1 MSEMSS
7 GDEAPALADVD
18 LVQQCIEGSE
28 EAIAK
33 LKRSLTP
40 FLSKVL
46 GSYGASKDEIDEILA
61 QLWGDCLVGPRPLF
75 HVFNGRSAL
84 KSWLTAICVNRWI
97 SLKRRESQH
106 TRAIRSLT
114 IEAER
119 PSASGRAATSPP
131 DSSIIDILGPAL
143 RQAFAACDVEELV
156 LLQLVHM
163 HGVTQREIAALWKW
177 HESRVSRHI
186 KRAEEKIADL
196 TLRAVKETDPYLEL
210 GWPDFVELC
219 RCVEVLRR

>member
-1 MSEMSS
+1 MKEMSS
-7 GDEAPALADVD
+7 REQAPALADVD
-18 LVQQCIEGSE
+18 LVQKCIEGNE
-28 EAIAK
+28 VAIGD
-33 LKRSLTP
+33 LKTSLTP
-40 FLSKVL
+40 LLCKVL

-75 HVFNGRSAL
+75 HIFNGRSAL

-97 SLKRRESQH
+97 SLKRRQAQH
-106 TRAIRSLT
+106 TRAIYSLT

-119 PSASGRAATSPP
+119 PSAPGRAATTHP
-131 DSSIIDILGPAL
+131 DSAITEILGPAL

-156 LLQLVHM
+156 LLQLVHV
-163 HGVTQREIAALWKW
+163 HGVTQREVASLWKW

-186 KRAEEKIADL
+186 KRAEAKIAEH

-210 GWPDFVELC
+210 GWPDFLELC

>member
-1 MSEMSS
+1 MNEMSS
-7 GDEAPALADVD
+7 WDEAPALADVD

-28 EAIAK
+28 EAVGQ

-46 GSYGASKDEIDEILA
+46 SSYGASNDEIDEILA
-61 QLWGDCLVGPRPLF
+61 KLWGDCLVGPRPLF

-97 SLKRRESQH
+97 SLKRREAQH
-106 TRAIRSLT
+106 TRAVYSLT

-119 PSASGRAATSPP
+119 PSAPGRSATSHP
-131 DSSIIDILGPAL
+131 DSSIIEILGPAL
-143 RQAFAACDVEELV
+143 REAFAACDVEELV

-163 HGVTQREIAALWKW
+163 HGVTQREIASLWKW

-186 KRAEEKIADL
+186 KRAEEKIAEL

-210 GWPDFVELC
+210 GWQDFVELC

>member
-1 MSEMSS
+1 MKKMRS
-7 GDEAPALADVD
+7 GEEAPALADVD

-28 EAIAK
+28 EAIAE
-33 LKRSLTP
+33 LKRTLTP

-46 GSYGASKDEIDEILA
+46 SSYGASKDEIDEILA

-106 TRAIRSLT
+106 VRAIHTLT
-114 IEAER
+114 IEAEQ
-119 PSASGRAATSPP
+119 PSAPGRAATSPP

-143 RQAFAACDVEELV
+143 RQAFASCEVEELV

-163 HGVTQREIAALWKW
+163 YGITQREIANLWKW

-186 KRAEEKIADL
+186 KRAEEKIAEA
-196 TLRAVKETDPYLEL
+196 TLRTVKETDPYLDL
-210 GWPDFVELC
+210 GWQDFVELC

>member
-1 MSEMSS
+1 MSS

-28 EAIAK
+28 EAIGQ
-33 LKRSLTP
+33 LKKSLTP

-46 GSYGASKDEIDEILA
+46 SSYGASRDEIDEILA

-97 SLKRRESQH
+97 SLKRREAQH
-106 TRAIRSLT
+106 TRAVYSLT

-119 PSASGRAATSPP
+119 PSSPGRSATSHP
-131 DSSIIDILGPAL
+131 DSSIIEILGPAL
-143 RQAFAACDVEELV
+143 REAFAACDVEELV

-163 HGVTQREIAALWKW
+163 HGVTQREIASLWKW

-186 KRAEEKIADL
+186 KRAEEKIAEL

-210 GWPDFVELC
+210 GWQDFVELC

>member
-1 MSEMSS
+1 MEEMSS
-7 GDEAPALADVD
+7 REEAPALADVD

-28 EAIAK
+28 EAIGE

-46 GSYGASKDEIDEILA
+46 ASYGASKDEIDEILA

-97 SLKRRESQH
+97 SLKRREAQH
-106 TRAIRSLT
+106 TRAIHSLT
-114 IEAER
+114 IDAER
-119 PSASGRAATSPP
+119 PSASGRSATSHP
-131 DSSIIDILGPAL
+131 DSSIIEILGPAL
-143 RQAFAACDVEELV
+143 QQAFAACDVEEMV

-163 HGVTQREIAALWKW
+163 HGVTQREIASLWKW

-186 KRAEEKIADL
+186 KRAEAKIAEH
-196 TLRAVKETDPYLEL
+196 TLRTVKETDPYLEL
-210 GWPDFVELC
+210 GWQDFVELC

>member
-1 MSEMSS
+1 MSS
-7 GDEAPALADVD
+7 REEAPALADVD
-18 LVQQCIEGSE
+18 LVQQCIEGNE
-28 EAIAK
+28 DAIGE
-33 LKRSLTP
+33 LKKSLTP

-46 GSYGASKDEIDEILA
+46 SSYGASRDEIDEILA

-84 KSWLTAICVNRWI
+84 KSWLTAISVNRWI
-97 SLKRRESQH
+97 SVKRREAQH
-106 TRAIRSLT
+106 ARAVHILT
-114 IEAER
+114 IDAER
-119 PSASGRAATSPP
+119 PSNSGRSPTSHP
-131 DSSIIDILGPAL
+131 DSSIIEILGPAL
-143 RQAFAACDVEELV
+143 RQAFASCDVEEVV

-163 HGVTQREIAALWKW
+163 HGVTQREVAHLWKW

-186 KRAEEKIADL
+186 KRAEAKIAEL

-210 GWPDFVELC
+210 GWQDFMELC

>member
-1 MSEMSS
+1 MNEMSS

-28 EAIAK
+28 EAIGQ
-33 LKRSLTP
+33 LKKSLTP

-46 GSYGASKDEIDEILA
+46 SSYGASKDEIDEILA

-97 SLKRRESQH
+97 SLKRREAQH
-106 TRAIRSLT
+106 TRAVYSLT

-119 PSASGRAATSPP
+119 PSAPGRSATSHP
-131 DSSIIDILGPAL
+131 DSSIIEILGPAL
-143 RQAFAACDVEELV
+143 REAFAACDVEELV

-163 HGVTQREIAALWKW
+163 HGVTQREIASLWKW

-186 KRAEEKIADL
+186 KRAEEKIAEL

-210 GWPDFVELC
+210 GWQDFVELC

>member
-1 MSEMSS
+1 MSKMSS
-7 GDEAPALADVD
+7 GEEALALADVD
-18 LVQQCIEGSE
+18 LVQQCIEGNE
-28 EAIAK
+28 EAISQ

-97 SLKRRESQH
+97 SLKRREAQH
-106 TRAIRSLT
+106 TRAIHSLT
-114 IEAER
+114 LDAEQ
-119 PSASGRAATSPP
+119 SGPPAKAATSHP
-131 DSSIIDILGPAL
+131 DSSIIEILGPAL
-143 RQAFAACDVEELV
+143 REAFAACDVEELV

-163 HGVTQREIAALWKW
+163 HGVTQREIASLWKW

-186 KRAEEKIADL
+186 KRSEEKIAEL

-210 GWPDFVELC
+210 GWSDFVELC

>member
-1 MSEMSS
+1 MNEMSS

-28 EAIAK
+28 EAIGQ
-33 LKRSLTP
+33 LKKSLTP

-46 GSYGASKDEIDEILA
+46 SSYGASKDEIDEILA

-97 SLKRRESQH
+97 SLKRREAQH
-106 TRAIRSLT
+106 TRAVYSLT

-119 PSASGRAATSPP
+119 PSAPGRSATSPP
-131 DSSIIDILGPAL
+131 DSSIIEILGPAL
-143 RQAFAACDVEELV
+143 REAFAACDVEELV

-163 HGVTQREIAALWKW
+163 HGVTQREIASLWKW

-186 KRAEEKIADL
+186 KRAEEKIAEL

-210 GWPDFVELC
+210 GWQDFVELC

>member
-1 MSEMSS
+1 MSS
-7 GDEAPALADVD
+7 REEQPALADVD
-18 LVQQCIEGSE
+18 LVQRCIEGNE
-28 EAIAK
+28 EAIAE

-40 FLSKVL
+40 LLSKVL

-75 HVFNGRSAL
+75 DIFNGRSAL

-97 SLKRRESQH
+97 SLKRREAQH
-106 TRAIRSLT
+106 TRAIHSLT
-114 IEAER
+114 IDAER
-119 PSASGRAATSPP
+119 PSASSRAATSHP
-131 DSSIIDILGPAL
+131 DSSIIEILGPAL

-156 LLQLVHM
+156 LLQLVHV
-163 HGVTQREIAALWKW
+163 HGVTQREIASLWKW

-186 KRAEEKIADL
+186 KRAEARIAED
-196 TLRAVKETDPYLEL
+196 TLRAVRENDPYLEL
-210 GWPDFVELC
+210 EWQDFLELC

>member
-7 GDEAPALADVD
+7 GEEAPALADVD
-18 LVQQCIEGSE
+18 LVQQCIEGNE
-28 EAIAK
+28 EAISE

-61 QLWGDCLVGPRPLF
+61 QLWGDCLVGPRPLVSCVQWPIGTEIVVNRDLREPLDF
-75 HVFNGRSAL
+75 AEASGGAAYSGDSFADPRCRRSAPPA
-84 KSWLTAICVNRWI
+84 K
-97 SLKRRESQH
+97 
-106 TRAIRSLT
+106 
-114 IEAER
+114 
-119 PSASGRAATSPP
+119 AATSHP
-131 DSSIIDILGPAL
+131 DSSIIEILGPAL
-143 RQAFAACDVEELV
+143 REAFAACDVEELV

-163 HGVTQREIAALWKW
+163 HGVTQREIASLWKW

-210 GWPDFVELC
+210 GWQDFVELC